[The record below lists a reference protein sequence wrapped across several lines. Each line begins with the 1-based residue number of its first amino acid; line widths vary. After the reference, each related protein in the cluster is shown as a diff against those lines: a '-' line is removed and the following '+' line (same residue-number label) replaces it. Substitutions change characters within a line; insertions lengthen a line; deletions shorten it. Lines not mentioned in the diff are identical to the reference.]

1 MATNCHRRDVMT
13 MAGAAALVGID
24 GPALAATPPDLVIKG
39 GRVIDPARKID
50 ARLDIAVSR
59 GRIVALR
66 PNIAPGKAQTLDA
79 AGKIV
84 VPGLIDIHT
93 HATVDPTSS
102 ALMLAD
108 GVTGWIETGWQGAET
123 VEAGVA
129 AVKASPQKAALLLN
143 IGRKG
148 VMIGT
153 GETMDL
159 SLADVPAA
167 RAAIAAHRDVVV
179 GVKAR
184 LSRNITGDHDLEVLR
199 RAQEATRPFGIPLM
213 IHIGQ
218 TYTPAGKLFEL
229 LKPGDIVTHMFA
241 PPPNAIIDADGKLI
255 PEALSARQRGILFDW
270 GHGTRG
276 HITWDVVDRCVQQ
289 GFLPDTLS
297 TDWTV
302 GGARLDINMPTIMSD
317 MLSFGVPLD
326 QVVAMA
332 TINAARAFP
341 LFKGRGTLAPGSV
354 ADIAV
359 LDLREG
365 NFDLIDNANGK
376 RPATQKLF
384 ATATVLGGK
393 LASPV

>member
-1 MATNCHRRDVMT
+1 MSIEPQSRRAFIA
-13 MAGAAALVGID
+13 MAGAAALAGGD
-24 GPALAATPPDLVIKG
+24 QSAHAATAPDLVIKG
-39 GRVIDPARKID
+39 GRVIDPASGID
-50 ARLDIAVSR
+50 AVRDVAISR
-59 GRIVALR
+59 GRIVAVR
-66 PNIAPGKAQTLDA
+66 ANIAPGKAQLLDA
-79 AGKIV
+79 RGKLV

-93 HATVDPTSS
+93 HATVDPSSS
-102 ALMLAD
+102 ALMLKD
-108 GVTGWIETGWQGAET
+108 GVTGWVETGWQGAET
-123 VEAGVA
+123 VVAGVA
-129 AVKASPQKAALLLN
+129 AVKAAPQKAGLLLN

-148 VMIGT
+148 VMPGA
-153 GETMDL
+153 GETMEL

-167 RAAIAAHRDVVV
+167 RAAIAAHRDVVI

-229 LKPGDIVTHMFA
+229 LKPGDIVTHMYA

-255 PEALSARQRGILFDW
+255 PEALSARQRGVKFDW

-276 HITWDVVDRCVQQ
+276 HVTWEMVEKAVEQ
-289 GFLPDTLS
+289 GFLPDTVS

-302 GGARLDINMPTIMSD
+302 AGSKLDINMSTIMSD

-332 TINAARAFP
+332 TINAAKCFP
-341 LFKGRGTLAPGSV
+341 LFRGRGTLAVGAPGDV
-354 ADIAV
+354 A
-359 LDLREG
+359 LLELREG
-365 NFDLIDNANGK
+365 AFAFLDNANGK
-376 RPATQKLF
+376 RAAARKLV
-384 ATATVLGGK
+384 AVGTVLGGK
-393 LASPV
+393 AVA